1 MAFCAI
7 LLMKS
12 TFCMALAVSPF
23 FFRMF
28 AMYLF
33 KVKKNMDNW
42 ERLILYRK
50 KLVLPRIYQLVG
62 WFSWFACFAAVTFI
76 ASIVYRYGFTVTE
89 EVHSIL
95 HSVSKSVWII
105 FLVNTT
111 LSHLFSNDDGSKFTV
126 WTWLLD
132 IGLYLTLLPVVFH
145 LPEPGNAA
153 YWILIF
159 FHSSYYKGAIL
170 LLMSFTLLSGFFVRL
185 LGRKTNPSLI
195 LASSFFIIILVGAGL
210 LMLPRATY
218 NGISWIDALFISTSA
233 TCVTGLVSVDVP
245 STFTMEGQIIIMLL
259 IQIGGLGV
267 MTITSFFA
275 MFFMGNTSLYNQ
287 LAVGD
292 MISTNSLNS
301 LLSTLLYILGFTLAI
316 EGIGMFLIW
325 LDIHGTLGMTF
336 YEELYFAAFHSI
348 SAFCNA
354 GFSTLP
360 GGMGNDI
367 VMHNHNFLYIV
378 LSLLIVFGG
387 IGFPILVNI
396 KDTIFYY
403 LWYMWAKIFFRRR
416 RFVKQIHLYNLNTKI
431 VLFMTGGLLLI
442 GTLVILLF
450 EWNNAFYGM
459 DTADKVVH
467 AFFNSVC
474 PRTAGFASV
483 GLTTLSTQTLL
494 LMIIL
499 MMIGGG
505 TQSTAGGVKIN
516 VFAVILIN
524 LFAVLRGVERT
535 YILHREISADSVKR
549 SNAAL
554 ILYLL
559 IVFIA
564 IFLMTIIEP
573 QASVM
578 TLVFECVSALSTVGS
593 SLDFTPELSNA
604 GKLLIIVLMFVG
616 RVGAFTLVSGLIRQ
630 EKKKNYK
637 YPSDNII
644 IN

>member
-1 MAFCAI
+1 
-7 LLMKS
+7 
-12 TFCMALAVSPF
+12 
-23 FFRMF
+23 
-28 AMYLF
+28 
-33 KVKKNMDNW
+33 MDNW
-42 ERLILYRK
+42 ERLLLYRK
-50 KLVLPRIYQLVG
+50 KLVLPRVYQLVD
-62 WFSWFACFAAVTFI
+62 WFSWLACFFAILFI

-89 EVHSIL
+89 EVHSVL
-95 HSVSKSVWII
+95 HSVSNAVWIV
-105 FLVNTT
+105 FLINTT
-111 LSHLFSNDDGSKFTV
+111 LSHLFSNDGSAKFTV

-132 IGLYLTLLPVVFH
+132 VCLYLTLLPVVFH
-145 LPEPGNAA
+145 LSEPGNAA
-153 YWILIF
+153 YWIWIF
-159 FHSSYYKGAIL
+159 FNSTYYKAAVL
-170 LLMSFTLLSGFFVRL
+170 LLMSLTLLSGFFVRL

-195 LASSFFIIILVGAGL
+195 LASSFLIIILVGAGL

-245 STFTMEGQIIIMLL
+245 STFTLEGQIIIMLL

-316 EGIGMFLIW
+316 EGIGMALIW
-325 LDIHGTLGMTF
+325 FDIHGTLGMTL
-336 YEELYFAAFHSI
+336 YEELYFSAFHSV

-360 GGMGNDI
+360 GGMGNDM

-378 LSLLIVFGG
+378 LSMLIVFGG
-387 IGFPILVNI
+387 IGFPILVNM
-396 KDTIFYY
+396 KDTLFYY
-403 LWYMWAKIFFRRR
+403 LHHLYSWIFHRRR
-416 RFVKQIHLYNLNTKI
+416 RFIKKIHLYNLNTKI
-431 VLFMTGGLLLI
+431 VLFMTAVLLLA
-442 GTLVILLF
+442 GTLIILLF
-450 EWNNAFYGM
+450 EWNNAFSGM

-535 YILHREISADSVKR
+535 YILHREISYDSVKR

-559 IVFIA
+559 IVFVS
-564 IFLMTIIEP
+564 IFIMTVVEP

-578 TLVFECVSALSTVGS
+578 ALVFECVSALSTVGS
-593 SLDFTPELSNA
+593 SLDLTPSLGNA
-604 GKLLIIVLMFVG
+604 GKMIIIVLMFVG

>member
-1 MAFCAI
+1 
-7 LLMKS
+7 
-12 TFCMALAVSPF
+12 
-23 FFRMF
+23 
-28 AMYLF
+28 
-33 KVKKNMDNW
+33 MDNW
-42 ERLILYRK
+42 ERLLLYRK
-50 KLVLPRIYQLVG
+50 KFVLPRVYQLVD
-62 WFSWFACFAAVTFI
+62 WFSWLACFFAILFI

-89 EVHSIL
+89 EVHSVL
-95 HSVSKSVWII
+95 HSVSNAVWIV
-105 FLVNTT
+105 FLINTT
-111 LSHLFSNDDGSKFTV
+111 LNHLFSNDGSAKFTV

-132 IGLYLTLLPVVFH
+132 VCLYLTLLPVVFH

-153 YWILIF
+153 YWIWIF
-159 FHSSYYKGAIL
+159 FNSTYYKAAVL
-170 LLMSFTLLSGFFVRL
+170 LLMSLTLLSGFFVRL

-195 LASSFFIIILVGAGL
+195 LASSFLIIILVGAGL

-245 STFTMEGQIIIMLL
+245 STFTLEGQIIIMLL

-316 EGIGMFLIW
+316 EGIGMTLIW
-325 LDIHGTLGMTF
+325 FDIHGTLGMTL
-336 YEELYFAAFHSI
+336 YEELYFSAFHSV

-360 GGMGNDI
+360 GGMGNDM

-378 LSLLIVFGG
+378 LSMLIVFGG
-387 IGFPILVNI
+387 IGFPILVNM
-396 KDTIFYY
+396 KDTLFYY
-403 LWYMWAKIFFRRR
+403 LRHFYSWIFRRR
-416 RFVKQIHLYNLNTKI
+416 RRFIKKIHLYNLNTKI
-431 VLFMTGGLLLI
+431 VLFMTAVLLLA
-442 GTLVILLF
+442 GTLIILLF
-450 EWNNAFYGM
+450 EWNNAFSGM
-459 DTADKVVH
+459 DTADKLVH

-535 YILHREISADSVKR
+535 YILHREISYDSVKR

-559 IVFIA
+559 IVFVS
-564 IFLMTIIEP
+564 IFIMTVVEP

-578 TLVFECVSALSTVGS
+578 ALVFECVSALSTVGS
-593 SLDFTPELSNA
+593 SLDLTPSLGNA
-604 GKLLIIVLMFVG
+604 GKMIIIVLMFVG

>member
-1 MAFCAI
+1 
-7 LLMKS
+7 
-12 TFCMALAVSPF
+12 
-23 FFRMF
+23 
-28 AMYLF
+28 
-33 KVKKNMDNW
+33 MDNW

-50 KLVLPRIYQLVG
+50 KLVLPRIYQVVD
-62 WFSWFACFAAVTFI
+62 WFSWLACFAAVLFI

-89 EVHSIL
+89 NVHSVL
-95 HSVSKSVWII
+95 HAVSNSVWIV
-105 FLVNTT
+105 FLVNTA
-111 LSHLFSNDDGSKFTV
+111 LSRLFSNEEGNKFTV

-153 YWILIF
+153 YWIWIF
-159 FHSSYYKGAIL
+159 FNSSYYKGAVL

-195 LASSFFIIILVGAGL
+195 LASSFFIIIIVGAGL

-287 LAVGD
+287 LVVGD

-325 LDIHGTLGMTF
+325 IDIHGTLGMTF

-360 GGMGNDI
+360 GGMGNDM

-387 IGFPILVNI
+387 IGFPILVNM

-403 LWYMWAKIFFRRR
+403 FRYCFSRLFFRRR
-416 RFVKQIHLYNLNTKI
+416 RFINTKI
-431 VLFMTGGLLLI
+431 VLFMTGALLLL
-442 GTLVILLF
+442 GTIVILLF
-450 EWNNAFYGM
+450 EWNHAFAGM

-535 YILHREISADSVKR
+535 YILHREISSDSVKR

-559 IVFIA
+559 IVFFA
-564 IFLMTIIEP
+564 IFLMTVIEP
-573 QASVM
+573 NASVM
-578 TLVFECVSALSTVGS
+578 ALVFECVSALSTVGS
-593 SLDFTPELSNA
+593 SLDLTPTLSNA

>member
-1 MAFCAI
+1 
-7 LLMKS
+7 
-12 TFCMALAVSPF
+12 
-23 FFRMF
+23 
-28 AMYLF
+28 
-33 KVKKNMDNW
+33 MDNW
-42 ERLILYRK
+42 ERLLLYRK
-50 KLVLPRIYQLVG
+50 KLVLPRVYQLVD
-62 WFSWFACFAAVTFI
+62 WFSWLACFFAILFI

-89 EVHSIL
+89 EVHSVL
-95 HSVSKSVWII
+95 HSVSNAVWIV
-105 FLVNTT
+105 FLINTT
-111 LSHLFSNDDGSKFTV
+111 LSHLFSNDGSAKFTV

-132 IGLYLTLLPVVFH
+132 VCLYLTLLPVVFH
-145 LPEPGNAA
+145 LSEPGNAA
-153 YWILIF
+153 YWIWIF
-159 FHSSYYKGAIL
+159 FNSTYYKAAVL
-170 LLMSFTLLSGFFVRL
+170 LLMSLTLLSGFFVRL

-195 LASSFFIIILVGAGL
+195 LASSFLIIILVGAGL

-245 STFTMEGQIIIMLL
+245 STFTLEGQIIIMLL

-316 EGIGMFLIW
+316 EGIGMALIW
-325 LDIHGTLGMTF
+325 FDIHGTLGMTL
-336 YEELYFAAFHSI
+336 YEELYFSAFHSV

-360 GGMGNDI
+360 GGMGNDM

-378 LSLLIVFGG
+378 LSMLIVFGG
-387 IGFPILVNI
+387 IGFPILVNM
-396 KDTIFYY
+396 KDTLFYY
-403 LWYMWAKIFFRRR
+403 LHHLYSWIFHRRR
-416 RFVKQIHLYNLNTKI
+416 RFIKKIHLYNLNTKI
-431 VLFMTGGLLLI
+431 VLFMTAALLLA
-442 GTLVILLF
+442 GTLIILLF
-450 EWNNAFYGM
+450 EWNNAFSGM
-459 DTADKVVH
+459 GTADKVVH

-535 YILHREISADSVKR
+535 YILHREISYDSVKR

-559 IVFIA
+559 IVFVS
-564 IFLMTIIEP
+564 IFIMTVVEP

-578 TLVFECVSALSTVGS
+578 ALVFECVSALSTVGS
-593 SLDFTPELSNA
+593 SLDLTPSLGNA
-604 GKLLIIVLMFVG
+604 GKMIIIVLMFVG

>member
-1 MAFCAI
+1 
-7 LLMKS
+7 
-12 TFCMALAVSPF
+12 
-23 FFRMF
+23 
-28 AMYLF
+28 
-33 KVKKNMDNW
+33 MDNW
-42 ERLILYRK
+42 ERLLLYRK
-50 KLVLPRIYQLVG
+50 KLVLPRVYQLVD
-62 WFSWFACFAAVTFI
+62 WFSWLACFFAILFI

-89 EVHSIL
+89 EVHSVL
-95 HSVSKSVWII
+95 HSVSNAVWIV
-105 FLVNTT
+105 FLINTT
-111 LSHLFSNDDGSKFTV
+111 LSHLFSNDGSAKFTV

-132 IGLYLTLLPVVFH
+132 VCLYLTLLPVVFH
-145 LPEPGNAA
+145 LSEPGNAA
-153 YWILIF
+153 YWIWIF
-159 FHSSYYKGAIL
+159 FNSTYYKAAVL
-170 LLMSFTLLSGFFVRL
+170 LLMSLTLLSGFFVRL

-195 LASSFFIIILVGAGL
+195 LASSFLIIILVGAGL

-245 STFTMEGQIIIMLL
+245 STFTLEGQIIIMLL

-316 EGIGMFLIW
+316 EGIGMALIW
-325 LDIHGTLGMTF
+325 FDIHGTLGMTL
-336 YEELYFAAFHSI
+336 YEELYFSAFHSV

-360 GGMGNDI
+360 GGMGNDM

-378 LSLLIVFGG
+378 LSMLIVFGG
-387 IGFPILVNI
+387 VGFPILVNM
-396 KDTIFYY
+396 KDTLFYY
-403 LWYMWAKIFFRRR
+403 LHHLYSWIFHRRR
-416 RFVKQIHLYNLNTKI
+416 RFIKKIHLYNLNTKI
-431 VLFMTGGLLLI
+431 VLFMTAALLLA
-442 GTLVILLF
+442 GTLIILLF
-450 EWNNAFYGM
+450 EWNNAFSGM
-459 DTADKVVH
+459 GTADKVVH

-494 LMIIL
+494 FMIIL

-535 YILHREISADSVKR
+535 YILHREISYDSVKR

-559 IVFIA
+559 IVFVS
-564 IFLMTIIEP
+564 IFIMTVVEP

-578 TLVFECVSALSTVGS
+578 ALVFECVSALSTVGS
-593 SLDFTPELSNA
+593 SLDLTPSLGNA
-604 GKLLIIVLMFVG
+604 GKMIIIVLMFVG

>member
-1 MAFCAI
+1 
-7 LLMKS
+7 
-12 TFCMALAVSPF
+12 
-23 FFRMF
+23 
-28 AMYLF
+28 
-33 KVKKNMDNW
+33 MDNW

-403 LWYMWAKIFFRRR
+403 LRYMWAKIFFRRR

-593 SLDFTPELSNA
+593 SLDFTPTLSNA

>member
-403 LWYMWAKIFFRRR
+403 LRYMWAKIFFRRR

-494 LMIIL
+494 FMIIL

>member
-1 MAFCAI
+1 
-7 LLMKS
+7 
-12 TFCMALAVSPF
+12 
-23 FFRMF
+23 
-28 AMYLF
+28 
-33 KVKKNMDNW
+33 MDNW

-50 KLVLPRIYQLVG
+50 KLVLPRIYQLVD
-62 WFSWFACFAAVTFI
+62 WFSWVACLAAVLFI
-76 ASIVYRYGFTVTE
+76 AVLVYRYGFTVTDS
-89 EVHSIL
+89 VHSVL
-95 HSVSKSVWII
+95 HIVSNSVWVI

-111 LSHLFSNDDGSKFTV
+111 LSHLFSNDEGSKFTV

-153 YWILIF
+153 YWIWMF

-316 EGIGMFLIW
+316 EGIGMLLIW

-336 YEELYFAAFHSI
+336 YEELYFSVFHSI

-360 GGMGNDI
+360 GGMGNEM

-387 IGFPILVNI
+387 IGFPILVNM

-403 LWYMWAKIFFRRR
+403 FRYMWAKIFFRRR
-416 RFVKQIHLYNLNTKI
+416 RFKKQIHLYNLNTKI
-431 VLFMTGGLLLI
+431 VLFMTGVLLLA

-450 EWNNAFYGM
+450 EWNNAFAGM
-459 DTADKVVH
+459 TGADKVVH

-524 LFAVLRGVERT
+524 LFAVLRGVDRT
-535 YILHREISADSVKR
+535 YILHREISSDSVKR

-559 IVFIA
+559 IVFIG
-564 IFLMTIIEP
+564 IFAMTIVEP
-573 QASVM
+573 HVSVM
-578 TLVFECVSALSTVGS
+578 ALVFECVSALSTVGS
-593 SLDFTPELSNA
+593 SLDLTPNLGNA
-604 GKLLIIVLMFVG
+604 GKLIIIVLMFVG
-616 RVGAFTLVSGLIRQ
+616 RVGTFTLVSGLIRQ